1 MSSIIEFDQQL
12 LLRLNGSDSAFWDGF
27 WMAVTTVGTWLF
39 FYVSLLYVLLRSY
52 KSRQILTIVLFLG
65 LAILMA
71 DQVASGICKPYFQRF
86 RPTHEPLLEGQV
98 DIVRGYVGGLYGFM
112 SSHAANGFA
121 ICTFM
126 SLILRYRWT
135 TMVMILYAVV
145 TSFSR
150 IYLGLHYP
158 GDILC
163 GGLWGCVSGVL
174 AYMGYLYV
182 FNRTISGRKFYSDT
196 YTSSGIVIEDAAF
209 PVFAFFLTLIGCIFY
224 GILWSSGIV

>member
-12 LLRLNGSDSAFWDGF
+12 LLHLNGSDSAYWDGF

-52 KSRQILTIVLFLG
+52 KSRQILTVVLFLG

-98 DIVRGYVGGLYGFM
+98 NIVRGYVGGLYGFM

-126 SLILRYRWT
+126 SLLLRYRWT
-135 TMVMILYAVV
+135 TMVMLLYAIL
-145 TSFSR
+145 TSYSR
-150 IYLGLHYP
+150 IYLGVHYP

-163 GGLWGCVSGVL
+163 GGLWGCVSGGI
-174 AYMGYLYV
+174 AYMAYLFVLSRY
-182 FNRTISGRKFYSDT
+182 FSSRKFYSDT
-196 YTSSGIVIEDAAF
+196 YTSTGIIIEDAAF
-209 PVFAFFLTLIGCIFY
+209 PVFAFFLTLIGCVFY
-224 GILWSSGIV
+224 GILWASDIV